1 MVCSWSCH
9 QASAGH
15 LSGAWVERKAGEAM
29 MTPTTEQKERYDRV
43 CRQMWGELNEVVVKY
58 KHGALYVELCELLAK
73 HHPDV
78 SSDPMMSIAA
88 NLDGK
93 LIAMQDP
100 RVITPQAAM
109 LIVVEDLRIGN
120 REILDQLSVEGI
132 PN

>member
-1 MVCSWSCH
+1 M
-9 QASAGH
+9 
-15 LSGAWVERKAGEAM
+15 KAGPE
-29 MTPTTEQKERYDRV
+29 
-43 CRQMWGELNEVVVKY
+43 
-58 KHGALYVELCELLAK
+58 HGALYVELCELLAK

-78 SSDPMMSIAA
+78 SSDQMLAIAA
-88 NLDGK
+88 NLVGK

-109 LIVVEDLRIGN
+109 LIVVENITIGN